1 MVRFVVRR
9 LAGILL
15 TLWAAVT
22 LVFLAIYIVPG
33 DPAEAALSQ
42 STASQDVIEQR
53 REALGLDAPIYVQ
66 YVRYLSGLVR
76 ADLGVSWSAGQPVSL
91 MIRQQIG
98 PTARLALASMVV
110 AVVAG
115 VALGVAASLG
125 EGRWLGA
132 VCHGLTG
139 LLLSV
144 PVMFSGTVAIWIG
157 AVVLGILPATGQGTL
172 AQLVMP
178 ALVVGLNVAAG
189 ISRTVE
195 AGIGQVRH
203 EPFVLLAKA
212 KGLNAWQTGIR
223 HARRVG
229 MRPTLDVVALQF
241 GFLLGGAVVTEIV
254 FARQGL
260 GRLLLFA
267 VLDKDLPVV
276 QGIVVLS
283 AVVYGVLNLL
293 ADIGKAWLDPRI
305 RQETL

>member
-33 DPAEAALSQ
+33 DPAEAALLQ

-53 REALGLDAPIYVQ
+53 REALGLDDPIYVQ

-125 EGRWLGA
+125 EGRWLGELS
-132 VCHGLTG
+132 HGLTG

-144 PVMFSGTVAIWIG
+144 PVMFSGTVAIWVG
-157 AVVLGILPATGQGTL
+157 AVVLGVLPATGQGTP

-212 KGLNAWQTGIR
+212 KGLNARQAGIR
-223 HARRVG
+223 HALRVG
-229 MRPTLDVVALQF
+229 LLPTLDVVALQF

>member
-98 PTARLALASMVV
+98 PTARIALASMVV

-223 HARRVG
+223 HALRVG
-229 MRPTLDVVALQF
+229 MLPTLDVVALQF
-241 GFLLGGAVVTEIV
+241 GFLRGGAVVTEIV

-293 ADIGKAWLDPRI
+293 ADIGKPWLDPRI